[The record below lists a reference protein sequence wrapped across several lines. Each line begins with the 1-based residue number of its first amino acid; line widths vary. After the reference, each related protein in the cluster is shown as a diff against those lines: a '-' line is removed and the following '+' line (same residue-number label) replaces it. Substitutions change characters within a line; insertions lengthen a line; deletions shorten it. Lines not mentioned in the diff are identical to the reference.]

1 MVVIGGSFCRNDA
14 LKEEVLQRSRFPVI
28 LFIYLFF
35 FWQDFG
41 FIFCGFKPVNYESF
55 GWILVSR

>member
-35 FWQDFG
+35 G
-41 FIFCGFKPVNYESF
+41 R
-55 GWILVSR
+55 ILDLFFVDLSR